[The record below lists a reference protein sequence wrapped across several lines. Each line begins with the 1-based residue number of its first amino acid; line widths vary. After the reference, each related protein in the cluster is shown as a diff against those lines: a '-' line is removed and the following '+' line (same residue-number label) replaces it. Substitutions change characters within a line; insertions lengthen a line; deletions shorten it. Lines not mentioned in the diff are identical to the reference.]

1 MDLVIDTSAILAVL
15 LNEGSRDSILTTT
28 KGSNLIAPVSID
40 AEIGNALSAMF
51 KRNRLKSEHAQQ
63 VIHQYKLIP
72 IRKTALELKESVEL
86 SSELDIYAY
95 DAYMLHCCIKY
106 SSPLLSLDQTLIQHA
121 ENMGIKIIEV

>member
-15 LNEGSRDSILTTT
+15 LNEDSRKSILSTT
-28 KGSNLIAPVSID
+28 KGKNLIAPISLD

-51 KRNRLKSEHAQQ
+51 KRNRLKTDQAQL

-72 IRKTALELKESVEL
+72 IRKTALDLEKSIEL
-86 SSELDIYAY
+86 SKELDIYAY

-106 SSPLLSLDQTLIQHA
+106 NSPLLSLDRTLIKHA
-121 ENMGIKIIEV
+121 ENMRIKNLEV